1 MAAAI
6 SPFMRLYCNAP
17 IAHDMNDV
25 QCVKGRSYPFPTA
38 MRVLLRPLRFDQW
51 KKDER
56 DKANGLTLSLND
68 AIILKGLWHASA
80 HVRHLDFCSGE
91 RFFKLQAFGEEI
103 LFHRPWNARESHNI
117 SIQELFGS
125 HFKSFK
131 WQLFCIFVQALSR
144 KFDSKSL
151 RRSARSHV
159 CCCQCSY
166 TDKCS
171 V

>member
-6 SPFMRLYCNAP
+6 SSFMRLYCNPP
-17 IAHDMNDV
+17 IVHDMNDV
-25 QCVKGRSYPFPTA
+25 QCVKGRSYPFPTGVW
-38 MRVLLRPLRFDQW
+38 VLLRPQRFEQW

-56 DKANGLTLSLND
+56 DKANGLTSSLND
-68 AIILKGLWHASA
+68 AIVLKGLWHASA

-131 WQLFCIFVQALSR
+131 CQIFCIFVQALSR
-144 KFDSKSL
+144 KFEVIEEKCTKPCSL
-151 RRSARSHV
+151 L
-159 CCCQCSY
+159 
-166 TDKCS
+166 S
-171 V
+171 VFLHWQV

>member
-6 SPFMRLYCNAP
+6 SPFMRLYCNPP
-17 IAHDMNDV
+17 IVHDMNDV
-25 QCVKGRSYPFPTA
+25 QCVKGRSYPFPTGVW
-38 MRVLLRPLRFDQW
+38 VLLRPLRFDQW

-56 DKANGLTLSLND
+56 DKANGLTSSLND

-131 WQLFCIFVQALSR
+131 CQLFCLLCKHCR
-144 KFDSKSL
+144 ENSKSL

-159 CCCQCSY
+159 RCCQCSY